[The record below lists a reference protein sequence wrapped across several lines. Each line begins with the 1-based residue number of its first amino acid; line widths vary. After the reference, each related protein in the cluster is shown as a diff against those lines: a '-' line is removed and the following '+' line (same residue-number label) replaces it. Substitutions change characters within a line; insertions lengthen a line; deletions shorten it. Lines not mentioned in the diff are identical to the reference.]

1 MGYRCPLC
9 NSSISK
15 DTYDKVSGVEKERE
29 KAQENLRRQLEREKE
44 KLARDK
50 NALAIKFKKEKQQLI
65 QIAKKAKLEALH
77 KIELAKKQE
86 KQKAEAIK
94 IAGEKKIL
102 QKEKEMQ
109 KKLRKEE
116 YIRTSLSK
124 SLLDREDQIK
134 VLQEQ
139 LKKGTT
145 PQSEGLLEEK
155 VLLHKLKELFKTD
168 KFDHTGKGGD
178 IIQTVIE
185 RGREIGK
192 IVYECKKVAKYK
204 KEYIDQTRKARQ
216 ERSADFAVL
225 VTNQFPKKT
234 QGYFVEKQVL
244 VINPISVEL
253 ISQTLRG
260 SLVQLS
266 VLKGDP
272 ALKNVAIQKIY
283 SFLASNDYS
292 NKINDF
298 VGQIVELR
306 KDLENEVNS
315 HARIWTKRYK
325 GYAVLYGGVHAL
337 DGKLKDLITIE
348 ASSASGTEKLPAI
361 PMLENLK
368 AKSSS

>member
-1 MGYRCPLC
+1 MSYKCPLC
-9 NSSISK
+9 QSTITK
-15 DTYDKVSGVEKERE
+15 ATYDKVSGVEKERE
-29 KAQENLRRQLEREKE
+29 KTEENLRRQLEREKD
-44 KLARDK
+44 KLAKDK
-50 NALAIKFKKEKQQLI
+50 STLAAKYKKEKQQLM
-65 QIAKKAKLEALH
+65 QVANKAKREALI
-77 KIELAKKQE
+77 KIEQAKKQE
-86 KQKAEAIK
+86 KQKAVAIK
-94 IAGEKKIL
+94 IAGEKKVL

-109 KKLRKEE
+109 KKLKNEE
-116 YIRTSLSK
+116 YKRTSLSK
-124 SLLDREDQIK
+124 SLYDRENQIK
-134 VLQEQ
+134 VLKEQ

-155 VLLHKLKELFKTD
+155 VLLQKLKELFKTD

-192 IVYECKKVAKYK
+192 IVYECKKVADYK

-225 VTNQFPKKT
+225 VTNKFPKKA
-234 QGYFVEKQVL
+234 QGYFVEKQVF
-244 VINPISVEL
+244 VISPVSVEL

-266 VLKGDP
+266 LLKGDP

-283 SFLASNDYS
+283 SFLSSNDYS
-292 NKINDF
+292 NRINDF

-306 KDLENEVNS
+306 KDLESEVNS
-315 HARIWTKRYK
+315 HAKIWTKRYK
-325 GYAVLYGGVHAL
+325 GYAVLYGGVHLL

-348 ASSASGTEKLPAI
+348 ASSTSSIVEKLPTI
-361 PMLENLK
+361 PMLENFK
-368 AKSSS
+368 AKS

>member
-1 MGYRCPLC
+1 MSYKCPLC
-9 NSSISK
+9 QSTITK
-15 DTYDKVSGVEKERE
+15 ATYDKVSGVEKERE
-29 KAQENLRRQLEREKE
+29 KAQENLRRQLEREKD
-44 KLARDK
+44 KLAKDK
-50 NALAIKFKKEKQQLI
+50 NTLAAKYKKEKQQLM
-65 QIAKKAKLEALH
+65 QVANKAKREALI
-77 KIELAKKQE
+77 KVEQAKKQE
-86 KQKAEAIK
+86 KQKAVAIK
-94 IAGEKKIL
+94 IAGEKKVL

-109 KKLRKEE
+109 KKLKNEE
-116 YIRTSLSK
+116 YKRTSLSK
-124 SLLDREDQIK
+124 SLYDRENQIK
-134 VLQEQ
+134 VLKEQ

-155 VLLHKLKELFKTD
+155 VLLQKLKELFKTD

-192 IVYECKKVAKYK
+192 IVYECKKVADYK

-225 VTNQFPKKT
+225 VTNKFPKKA
-234 QGYFVEKQVL
+234 QGYFVEKQVF
-244 VINPISVEL
+244 VISPVSVEL

-266 VLKGDP
+266 LLKGDP

-283 SFLASNDYS
+283 SFLSSNDYS
-292 NKINDF
+292 NRINDF

-306 KDLENEVNS
+306 KDLESEVNS
-315 HARIWTKRYK
+315 HAKIWTKRYK
-325 GYAVLYGGVHAL
+325 GYAVLYGGVHLL

-348 ASSASGTEKLPAI
+348 ASSTSSIVEKLPTI
-361 PMLENLK
+361 PMLENFK
-368 AKSSS
+368 VKS

>member
-1 MGYRCPLC
+1 MAFKCPLC
-9 NSSISK
+9 NSAISRE
-15 DTYDKVSGVEKERE
+15 TYDKVSGVEKERE
-29 KAQENLRRQLEREKE
+29 RAQENLRRQLEREKE
-44 KLARDK
+44 RLAKDK
-50 NALAIKFKKEKQQLI
+50 NALAAKYKKEKQQLV
-65 QIAKKAKLEALH
+65 QVAKKAKLEALH
-77 KIELAKKQE
+77 KIELAKKLE

-94 IAGEKKIL
+94 IAGEKRIL

-109 KKLRKEE
+109 KKLRNEE
-116 YIRTSLSK
+116 FKRTSLSK
-124 SLLDREDQIK
+124 SLLDRENQIK

-155 VLLHKLKELFKTD
+155 ILLHKLKELFKTD

-192 IVYECKKVAKYK
+192 IVYECKKVAEYK

-225 VTNQFPKKT
+225 VTNKFPKKA
-234 QGYFVEKQVL
+234 QGYFVEKQVF

-266 VLKGDP
+266 LLKGDP
-272 ALKNVAIQKIY
+272 ALKDVAIQKIY
-283 SFLASNDYS
+283 SFLSSNDYS
-292 NKINDF
+292 NRINDF
-298 VGQIVELR
+298 VGQIIELR
-306 KDLENEVNS
+306 KDLESEVNS

-325 GYAVLYGGVHAL
+325 GYALLYGGVHAL

-348 ASSASGTEKLPAI
+348 ASSSATVAEKLPAI
-361 PMLENLK
+361 PMLENFK
-368 AKSSS
+368 VKS